1 LILFLRILILSLISL
16 TLFALE
22 LGEIFVLFAFILSFL
37 FKELLSLS
45 PLIYFFVVDNLFEKI
60 LVNFYYR
67 IPPIYS
73 ISPV

>member
-45 PLIYFFVVDNLFEKI
+45 PLIYFFVVDILFEKI